1 MSAEPQHV
9 KTPQECLEEADR
21 LFDAG
26 NKREG
31 SKRVW
36 QAVMTALTAVAEQRG
51 LPLRDDDDELSLV
64 VALDKEDGHTREH
77 IGNYLVS
84 DGFRQNSREVWEEDN
99 YDLSLYHWDD
109 DEFEMYR
116 PLSAKLVRYLV
127 AKAGK
132 DAVRE

>member
-1 MSAEPQHV
+1 MSAEPQYV

-26 NKREG
+26 DKREG

-51 LPLRDDDDELSLV
+51 LPLRNNDDAFSLAV
-64 VALDKEDGHTREH
+64 VLDKEEGYTREH
-77 IGNYLVS
+77 IGNYAVS
-84 DGFRQNSREVWEEDN
+84 EGFYDNSRAVWEEDN
-99 YDLSLYHWDD
+99 YDVSLYYWDE

-116 PLSAKLVRYLV
+116 PIAAKFVRYLE
-127 AKAGK
+127 AKSGK
-132 DAVRE
+132 DASRR

>member
-1 MSAEPQHV
+1 MSAEPQYA

-31 SKRVW
+31 SKLVW
-36 QAVMTALTAVAEQRG
+36 QAVKTALAAIAEQRG
-51 LPLRDDDDELSLV
+51 LPLHNNDDELSLI

-84 DGFRQNSREVWEEDN
+84 EGFHDNSREVWEEDN
-99 YDLSLYHWDD
+99 YDLSLYYWDD

-116 PLSAKLVRYLV
+116 PLAAKLVRYLV
-127 AKAGK
+127 AKTGK
-132 DAVRE
+132 DAVRQ